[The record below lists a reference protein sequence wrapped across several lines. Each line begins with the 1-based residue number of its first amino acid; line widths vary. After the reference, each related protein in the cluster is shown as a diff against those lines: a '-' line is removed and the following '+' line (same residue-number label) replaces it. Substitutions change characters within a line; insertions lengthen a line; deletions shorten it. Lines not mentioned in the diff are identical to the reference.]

1 MPVNPG
7 FKYQRA
13 EREFS
18 EARTVAEKLKVL
30 YEMLKT
36 CPKHKGS
43 ENLQKE
49 IKDKIAKYK
58 KLQEKENLQ
67 KKKAGGAHAIK
78 KEGAATV
85 CIIGTTN
92 SGKSTLLKQ
101 LTKAKVKVSPYPF
114 TTIKPEIGILDYNGV
129 KIQIIEVP
137 SIIKNFLDTPQG
149 PFNLGV
155 IRLADLLIIT
165 GDSNL
170 VKKELRKA
178 DIKKDYIVYTRQ
190 EIKGKI
196 WNKLGLIK
204 VYTKEPGKKP
214 KFPPVPLKKD
224 STIKEF
230 AREVHQDF
238 VKKFKYARVFGK
250 SAKHKGQRCGLNH
263 KLKDNDIVE
272 LHIR

>member
-7 FKYQRA
+7 FEYQRA

-18 EARTVAEKLKVL
+18 ESRTIQEKLKIL
-30 YEMLKT
+30 SKMLKT

-43 ENLQKE
+43 EKLQKE

-58 KLQEKENLQ
+58 KLQEKEKLQ

-85 CIIGTTN
+85 CIVGTTN
-92 SGKSTLLKQ
+92 SGKSTLLKN
-101 LTKAKVKVSPYPF
+101 LTKAKVKISQYPF
-114 TTIKPEIGILDYNGV
+114 TTTKPEIGTLDYNGV

-137 SIIKNFLDTPQG
+137 AITENYLDNPQG

-155 IRLADLLIIT
+155 IRLAELLIIT
-165 GDSNL
+165 GDTNL
-170 VKKELRKA
+170 VKKELKKA
-178 DIKKDYIVYTRQ
+178 DIKINYIVYTGQ
-190 EIKGKI
+190 EIKSRI

-214 KFPPVPLKKD
+214 KFPPVPLKKG
-224 STIKEF
+224 STIKDF

-238 VKKFKYARVFGK
+238 VKKFKYARIWGK
-250 SAKHKGQRCGLNH
+250 SAKFDGQRQGLDH
-263 KLKDNDIVE
+263 ELKDNDIVE

>member
-7 FKYQRA
+7 FEYQRA

-18 EARTVAEKLKVL
+18 EARTVQEKLKIL

-58 KLQEKENLQ
+58 KLQEKEKLQ
-67 KKKAGGAHAIK
+67 KKKSGGAHAIK

-85 CIIGTTN
+85 CILGTTN

-101 LTKAKVKVSPYPF
+101 LTKAKVKVSQYPF

-129 KIQIIEVP
+129 KIQLIEIP
-137 SIIKNFLDTPQG
+137 AITENYLDNPQG

-155 IRLADLLIIT
+155 VRLADLIIIM
-165 GDSNL
+165 GNINL
-170 VKKELRKA
+170 VKKELKKA
-178 DIKKDYIVYTRQ
+178 DIKKDYIIYTGQ
-190 EIKGKI
+190 ELKGKI

-214 KFPPVPLKKD
+214 KFPPVPLKKG
-224 STIKEF
+224 STIKDF

-238 VKKFKYARVFGK
+238 VKKFKYARIWGK
-250 SAKHKGQRCGLNH
+250 SARFDGQRQGLTH